1 MFAHNIIAPFIC
13 RLEDESQAKIRK
25 KLDTI
30 MMASNVTILLCVP
43 AIVVMLMKM

>member
-1 MFAHNIIAPFIC
+1 MC
-13 RLEDESQAKIRK
+13 RLEIEFWAKLRK

-30 MMASNVTILLCVP
+30 EMACNVTILLCVP